1 MSNFI
6 SPGMAAS
13 STMTSDPCP
22 TRTNAAAE
30 IIAAVFPFSTSSS
43 TGWVPTSGATN
54 GSRAQ

>member
-1 MSNFI
+1 
-6 SPGMAAS
+6 MAAS

-30 IIAAVFPFSTSSS
+30 MIAAVFPFSTSSS
-43 TGWVPTSGATN
+43 DRMGADQRATN